1 MDHAPPLRTGRT
13 AMRGAAF
20 LASSALVAVTL
31 SAALRALL
39 PYENL
44 RRYTPEARFFLWEG
58 AVWMFGL
65 VLMFWGAAAV
75 LETLRLGRME
85 GTVDGALE
93 GLRPRPFRASP
104 VPWWM
109 MSTGAVLVA
118 LAIVARAGLP
128 G

>member
-1 MDHAPPLRTGRT
+1 MDHAHPAQAGHPAL
-13 AMRGAAF
+13 RGATF
-20 LASSALVAVTL
+20 LASSVLVAVTL
-31 SAALRALL
+31 AATLRALL

-58 AVWMFGL
+58 AVWMLGL
-65 VLMFWGAAAV
+65 VLVFWGASAA

-93 GLRPRPFRASP
+93 GLRPRPFRVSP

-109 MSTGAVLVA
+109 ISTGAVLVA
-118 LAIVARAGLP
+118 VAIQARAALP